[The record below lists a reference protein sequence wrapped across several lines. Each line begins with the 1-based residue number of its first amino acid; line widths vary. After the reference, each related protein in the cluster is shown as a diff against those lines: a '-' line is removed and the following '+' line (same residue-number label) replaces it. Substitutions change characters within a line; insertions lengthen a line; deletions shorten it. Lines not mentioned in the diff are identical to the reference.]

1 MSVAI
6 RSLYLVT
13 DVIKEELLSSE
24 FINTVT
30 FGDITEVDLNKQ
42 TMYPLSHLMLNNVT
56 SQERVLEYN
65 MTIFLMDIVDVS
77 KESTTDIFVGNDN
90 EQDVLNTML
99 SVGNK
104 LAGKLRRGTLYK
116 DKYQLVGN
124 AEFEPFTDRFENR
137 VAGWAMTFTVM
148 ISNDIDI
155 C

>member
-30 FGDITEVDLNKQ
+30 FGDITEIDLNKQ
-42 TMYPLSHLMLNNVT
+42 TMYPLSHIMINDVT
-56 SQERVLEYN
+56 SQERILQYN
-65 MTIFLMDIVDVS
+65 MTIFLMDIVNVS
-77 KESTTDIFVGNDN
+77 KEETADIFEGNDN

-99 SVGNK
+99 AVGNK

-116 DKYQLVGN
+116 DKYQIDGN
-124 AEFEPFTDRFENR
+124 ATFEPFTDRFENR
-137 VAGWAMTFTVM
+137 VAGWAMTFAVM

>member
-1 MSVAI
+1 MSIAI

-13 DVIKEELLSSE
+13 DVIKEALLSSE

-30 FGDITEVDLNKQ
+30 FGDITEIDLSKQ
-42 TMYPLSHLMLNNVT
+42 TMYPLSHIMLNNVT
-56 SQERVLEYN
+56 SQERVLQYN

-77 KESTTDIFVGNDN
+77 KDETVDIFVGNNN

-104 LAGKLRRGTLYK
+104 LAGELRRGTLYK
-116 DKYQLVGN
+116 DKYQLDGN
-124 AEFEPFTDRFENR
+124 VTFEPFTDRFENR

>member
-1 MSVAI
+1 
-6 RSLYLVT
+6 
-13 DVIKEELLSSE
+13 
-24 FINTVT
+24 
-30 FGDITEVDLNKQ
+30 
-42 TMYPLSHLMLNNVT
+42 
-56 SQERVLEYN
+56 
-65 MTIFLMDIVDVS
+65 MDIVDVS
-77 KESTTDIFVGNDN
+77 KDETVDIFVGNNN

-104 LAGKLRRGTLYK
+104 LAGKLRRGTLYQ
-116 DKYQLVGN
+116 DKYQLEGT